1 MEWVVEWLLIA
12 VAVGIGWWLGSRQR
26 KTIAH
31 SEGLSRKNRY
41 PKAFHY
47 LFDAY
52 DAPTLD
58 SFIQNLDINRDTIH
72 LHLALASYY
81 RRKGEIEKSTAIH
94 RNLMSHPEA
103 RMTYAE
109 RVTYEL
115 AQDYMVAGLYDRA
128 EALFLELA
136 PSREWKES
144 AVESLLE
151 IYEHEKDWS
160 IARDK
165 ALTLD
170 LKRNRNVQIRVA
182 HYCCEM
188 AERALRRQDL
198 GEARA
203 LLKEAI
209 GYDRYSVRVS
219 LLLGRIDLLQD
230 LHEEALTELKRI
242 EQQDAVFLVEAIPM
256 IDEACQKLGDNQK
269 RLRILQRI
277 WGLQPSSRIMVALA
291 GAMAE
296 SAENNNEAIE
306 FLLGQLD
313 EHPTLGGVR
322 TLLTLLMPF
331 AEAEPQRWIQ
341 IIKGV
346 LDSLLEKSQSYCCT
360 QCGFSGRHLHWQCP
374 SCKNWSTVK
383 PVPWS

>member
-1 MEWVVEWLLIA
+1 MNWVVEWLLIA
-12 VAVGIGWWLGSRQR
+12 VAVGIGWWLGARQR
-26 KTIAH
+26 KT
-31 SEGLSRKNRY
+31 LSHVEVSPKKSRY
-41 PKAFHY
+41 PKSFHY

-52 DAPTLD
+52 DSPTLD
-58 SFIQNLDINRDTIH
+58 SFIQTLDINRDTIH
-72 LHLALASYY
+72 LHLALANYF

-94 RNLMSHPEA
+94 QNLLSHPEA
-103 RMTYAE
+103 RLSYAD
-109 RVTYEL
+109 RITYEL

-128 EALFLELA
+128 EALFLEL
-136 PSREWKES
+136 SLSKEWKES

-151 IYEHEKDWS
+151 IYEHEKDWG
-160 IARDK
+160 IAREK

-170 LKRNRNVQIRVA
+170 LKRNRAVQIRVA

-188 AERALRRQDL
+188 AERAVRRQDY
-198 GEARA
+198 GDARL
-203 LLKEAI
+203 LLKEAL

-219 LLLGRIDLLQD
+219 LLMGRLNLLQD

-242 EQQDAVFLVEAIPM
+242 EQQDAIFLVEAITM
-256 IDEACQKLGDNQK
+256 IQEACQKLGDNQK

-277 WGLQPSSRIMVALA
+277 WSLQPSSRIMVALA
-291 GAMAE
+291 TAMSE
-296 SAENNNEAIE
+296 GTDGNEAIE

-331 AEAEPQRWIQ
+331 AESEPQRWIQ

-374 SCKNWSTVK
+374 SCKSWSTVK